1 MNIRI
6 SIPYIQLYHISHICP
21 PQYHIYVND
30 FVRFIVEEHR
40 NILPVE

>member
-1 MNIRI
+1 MPTPV
-6 SIPYIQLYHISHICP
+6 SD
-21 PQYHIYVND
+21 VND